1 LIPDNIAMQPQLTPQ
16 AAILHV
22 IAGHWL
28 ARAVYLAA
36 RLKLVD
42 AVGDKTTL
50 EDLAKATGTRSAA
63 LRRVMR
69 ALTSHGYFR
78 EESDGAFVQTPLSEA
93 LKSNSP
99 CSMRAIAEA
108 ELGHHHYD
116 SWREIESCLRGEGTA
131 FERVYQKPIWQ
142 YYAEHPEAQALFGQA
157 MTDLTAMANAGVFAV
172 YQTKP
177 FKMAV
182 DMGGGHGAF
191 LQAILGQQP
200 AAKGILFDLPSVIAD
215 AIKQEAIGRNNR
227 IQVIGGDF
235 FKEVPA
241 GGDLYLLKFILHDWD
256 EESSLKLL
264 TNIRKAIAADGRLA
278 VVEIV
283 LPPGNEPHIGPLIDL
298 NMMVMTGGAERTE
311 REYAQLLNKSGF
323 RLDRLITT
331 KSPFSIIEAVPV

>member
-1 LIPDNIAMQPQLTPQ
+1 
-16 AAILHV
+16 
-22 IAGHWL
+22 
-28 ARAVYLAA
+28 
-36 RLKLVD
+36 
-42 AVGDKTTL
+42 
-50 EDLAKATGTRSAA
+50 
-63 LRRVMR
+63 
-69 ALTSHGYFR
+69 
-78 EESDGAFVQTPLSEA
+78 
-93 LKSNSP
+93 
-99 CSMRAIAEA
+99 
-108 ELGHHHYD
+108 
-116 SWREIESCLRGEGTA
+116 
-131 FERVYQKPIWQ
+131 
-142 YYAEHPEAQALFGQA
+142 
-157 MTDLTAMANAGVFAV
+157 
-172 YQTKP
+172 
-177 FKMAV
+177 
-182 DMGGGHGAF
+182 

-215 AIKQEAIGRNNR
+215 AIKQEAIGHNNR

-298 NMMVMTGGAERTE
+298 NMMVMTGGAERSE